1 VETFDAITGRR
12 AVKRFDPDH
21 RLSAAEVDRLL
32 SLALLSP
39 TAFNVQ
45 NWRFVIV
52 RDPELRRQIRA
63 AAWNQP
69 QVTEASLFVVFCAD
83 LQAWNRQP
91 ERYWPEVP
99 AETRRAVLAAL
110 DGYYRD
116 KPQVQRD
123 EAMRSCAL
131 AAQTLMLAAQS
142 MGFDSCPMTGFDFG
156 QVGELINL
164 PADHVLVMAVAI
176 GRGVEQAPP
185 RAGRRALA
193 VVAVSDRF

>member
-1 VETFDAITGRR
+1 METFDAITIRR
-12 AVKRFDPDH
+12 AMKRFDPDH
-21 RLSAAEVDRLL
+21 RLSGEEVDRLL
-32 SLALLSP
+32 TLTLLSP

-45 NWRFVIV
+45 NWRFVVV
-52 RDPELRRQIRA
+52 RDPELRRQIRE

-69 QVTEASLFVVFCAD
+69 QVTEASLFVVLCAD

-116 KPQVQRD
+116 RPQVQRD

-131 AAQTLMLAAQS
+131 AAQSLMLAAQS
-142 MGFDSCPMTGFDFG
+142 MGYDSCPLTGFDFAR
-156 QVGELINL
+156 VGALINL

-176 GRGVEQAPP
+176 GRGVETAPP
-185 RAGRRALA
+185 RAGRLPLA
-193 VVAVSDRF
+193 EVVVSDRC